1 MMLQGHNLLYGLN
14 TPGMRKK
21 MASDKNHRP
30 CLPLKPQEKMFEAI
44 IIYSDNLINDYSLQD
59 MHFPIGLLKRIRLE
73 RFI

>member
-1 MMLQGHNLLYGLN
+1 
-14 TPGMRKK
+14 

-73 RFI
+73 EVYLSRT